1 MGPEQK
7 PDADEHECRL
17 NTLAGVENCLLLW
30 DGFGARGTG
39 AQVALACDWRKVC
52 LLQRHFPGMERTRAL
67 SSGHG

>member
-17 NTLAGVENCLLLW
+17 NTLAGVENCVLLW
-30 DGFGARGTG
+30 TG
-39 AQVALACDWRKVC
+39 LERAGLVPRLPGCDWRKVC

-67 SSGHG
+67 SSGHR